1 MEKIKRLL
9 LYAGANP
16 EEFAQVQQE
25 MHLYNY
31 NRLVAF
37 LAISI
42 IFLLISSVYA
52 VFSVVLAPNLP
63 AYLIVLGISC
73 LLLPITLYV
82 GRRSRAGLQICLALF
97 LGSLYSLGIYL
108 STVTSPGGPATAFIA
123 FLLTLPT
130 LFIMPP
136 LENVCSIAIWDVLFC
151 LFVSVTKDARIIQID
166 MLNGIIYGCIS
177 IIASTYVMHM
187 MMQNFI
193 TRARL
198 RYVAENDQ
206 TTGLRNRN
214 AFEREQND
222 IPDRCRRTLSCVY
235 MDINGL
241 HELNNAKGHQA
252 GDIML
257 REVADELKKQFGNE
271 LTYRMGG
278 DEYVAFAPDLSEDR
292 LHDKVRAFSLAI
304 EQKDYHAALG
314 WATCE
319 TASLRMENLLRIAE
333 TRMYQAK
340 SAYYQDKNTL
350 PRGR

>member
-1 MEKIKRLL
+1 M
-9 LYAGANP
+9 
-16 EEFAQVQQE
+16 
-25 MHLYNY
+25 
-31 NRLVAF
+31 VAF

-42 IFLLISSVYA
+42 VFLLISAVYA

-82 GRRSRAGLQICLALF
+82 GRRSRVGLQICLSLF
-97 LGSLYSLGIYL
+97 LSSLYSLGIYL

-130 LFIMPP
+130 LFILPP
-136 LENVCSIAIWDVLFC
+136 LENMCSVVIWDMLFF
-151 LFVSVTKDARIIQID
+151 LFVSASKDARIIQID

-214 AFEREQND
+214 AYEREQND
-222 IPDRCRRTLSCVY
+222 IPGRCRRTLSCVY

-241 HELNNAKGHQA
+241 HELNNAMGHQA

-257 REVADELKKQFGNE
+257 REVADELKKQFGDE

-278 DEYVAFAPDLSEDR
+278 DEYVAFAPTCPRTGCTKRCAPSPSPSNRRIITPLSAGQPAR
-292 LHDKVRAFSLAI
+292 LRRCAWKICSALRRAVCTRPRALTTAI
-304 EQKDYHAALG
+304 KRLRRAAADF
-314 WATCE
+314 W
-319 TASLRMENLLRIAE
+319 
-333 TRMYQAK
+333 
-340 SAYYQDKNTL
+340 
-350 PRGR
+350 

>member
-63 AYLIVLGISC
+63 AYLIVLSISC

-82 GRRSRAGLQICLALF
+82 GRRSRIGLQICLSLF
-97 LGSLYSLGIYL
+97 LG
-108 STVTSPGGPATAFIA
+108 

-136 LENVCSIAIWDVLFC
+136 LENVCSIAIWDVLFL

-222 IPDRCRRTLSCVY
+222 IPGRCRRTLSCVY

-241 HELNNAKGHQA
+241 HELNNAMGHQA

-257 REVADELKKQFGNE
+257 REVADELKKQFGDE

>member
-1 MEKIKRLL
+1 MEKIKRLF

-16 EEFAQVQQE
+16 EEFAQGQQE
-25 MHLYNY
+25 MHDYNY
-31 NRLVAF
+31 GRLSVF
-37 LAISI
+37 LALAIV
-42 IFLLISSVYA
+42 FLGIASCSALISD
-52 VFSVVLAPNLP
+52 VLSPNLG
-63 AYLIVLGISC
+63 AYLIAFGVFC
-73 LLLPITLYV
+73 FLLPIELYF
-82 GRRSRAGLQICLALF
+82 GKRSQVGLQICIFLF
-97 LGSLYSLGIYL
+97 LFTLCSLGIYIG
-108 STVTSPGGPATAFIA
+108 TVTCPGSQATSFIA

-130 LFIMPP
+130 LFILPP
-136 LENVCSIAIWDVLFC
+136 LENMCSVVIWDMLFF
-151 LFVSVTKDARIIQID
+151 LFVSVSKDARIIQID

-222 IPDRCRRTLSCVY
+222 IPGRCRRTLSCVY

-241 HELNNAKGHQA
+241 HELNNAMGHQA

-257 REVADELKKQFGNE
+257 REVADELKKQFGDE

-292 LHDKVRAFSLAI
+292 LHEKVRTFSLAI

-319 TASLRMENLLRIAE
+319 TASLRMENLLRVAE
-333 TRMYQAK
+333 SRMYEAK
-340 SAYYQDKNTL
+340 SAYYRNKNSA

>member
-1 MEKIKRLL
+1 M
-9 LYAGANP
+9 
-16 EEFAQVQQE
+16 
-25 MHLYNY
+25 
-31 NRLVAF
+31 
-37 LAISI
+37 
-42 IFLLISSVYA
+42 
-52 VFSVVLAPNLP
+52 
-63 AYLIVLGISC
+63 
-73 LLLPITLYV
+73 
-82 GRRSRAGLQICLALF
+82 
-97 LGSLYSLGIYL
+97 
-108 STVTSPGGPATAFIA
+108 TSPGGPATAFIA

-136 LENVCSIAIWDVLFC
+136 LENVCSIAIWDMLFC

>member
-1 MEKIKRLL
+1 MQILVLNGSPHPHGNTAAMVEAFQRGAAENGHTVTVVNVCQKKIAGCLACESCHQEGSGHERQCVQKDDMQAVYPLL
-9 LYAGANP
+9 D
-16 EEFAQVQQE
+16 ESE
-25 MHLYNY
+25 M
-31 NRLVAF
+31 
-37 LAISI
+37 I
-42 IFLLISSVYA
+42 
-52 VFSVVLAPNLP
+52 VLASPIYYHGFSGQLQCAINRIYALDKP
-63 AYLIVLGISC
+63 KKLKKAALILS
-73 LLLPITLYV
+73 
-82 GRRSRAGLQICLALF
+82 S
-97 LGSLYSLGIYL
+97 GSDHVYSGAIY
-108 STVTSPGGPATAFIA
+108 
-123 FLLTLPT
+123 
-130 LFIMPP
+130 
-136 LENVCSIAIWDVLFC
+136 
-151 LFVSVTKDARIIQID
+151 
-166 MLNGIIYGCIS
+166 IIYGCIS

-319 TASLRMENLLRIAE
+319 TASLRMENLPFPMPA
-333 TRMYQAK
+333 
-340 SAYYQDKNTL
+340 
-350 PRGR
+350 

>member
-9 LYAGANP
+9 LYAGATP
-16 EEFAQVQQE
+16 EEFAQIQQE

-42 IFLLISSVYA
+42 IFLLISAVYA
-52 VFSVVLAPNLP
+52 VFSAVLAPNLP

-130 LFIMPP
+130 LFILPP
-136 LENVCSIAIWDVLFC
+136 LENVCSIAIWDMLFF

-166 MLNGIIYGCIS
+166 MLNGIIYGCVS

-241 HELNNAKGHQA
+241 HELNNAMGHQA

-257 REVADELKKQFGNE
+257 REVADELKKQFGDE

-292 LHDKVRAFSLAI
+292 LHEKVRTFSLAI

-319 TASLRMENLLRIAE
+319 AASLRMENLLRIAE

-340 SAYYQDKNTL
+340 SAYYQDKNIL

>member
-9 LYAGANP
+9 LYAGATP

-42 IFLLISSVYA
+42 VFLLISAVYA

-82 GRRSRAGLQICLALF
+82 GRRSRAGLQICLSLF
-97 LGSLYSLGIYL
+97 LSSLYSLSIYL
-108 STVTSPGGPATAFIA
+108 KHRDQSGRTGNRIHRLSAHTSHAVHLAAARKHVQRRHLGYAVF
-123 FLLTLPT
+123 
-130 LFIMPP
+130 
-136 LENVCSIAIWDVLFC
+136 
-151 LFVSVTKDARIIQID
+151 LFVSVSKDARIVQID

-222 IPDRCRRTLSCVY
+222 IPGRCRRTLSCVY

-241 HELNNAKGHQA
+241 HELNNAMGHQA

-257 REVADELKKQFGNE
+257 REVADELKKQFGDE

-292 LHDKVRAFSLAI
+292 LHEKVRTFSLAI

-340 SAYYQDKNTL
+340 SAYYQDKNIL